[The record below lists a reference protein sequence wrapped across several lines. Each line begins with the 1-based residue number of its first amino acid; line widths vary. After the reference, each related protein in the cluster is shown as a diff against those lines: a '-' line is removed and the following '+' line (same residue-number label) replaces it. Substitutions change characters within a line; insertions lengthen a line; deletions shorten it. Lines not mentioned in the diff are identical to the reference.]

1 MGFFHFSYAYLL
13 KMNDLNQ
20 NYQVNMCFVQF
31 LSCYKSLRN
40 TNFFKFVPLNRTT
53 ATTILTFQN

>member
-20 NYQVNMCFVQF
+20 NYQVNMCFIQF

-40 TNFFKFVPLNRTT
+40 TNFFKFVPLN
-53 ATTILTFQN
+53 